1 MLAVVVALLVGV
13 WLALRVGPSPRSGPS
28 EVGPAAASNETEVA
42 ARAIS
47 GSPSALP
54 TRVRSPSPE
63 QLAARSRMRDRIV
76 DALQARERA
85 APRDRANAPSASA
98 GTSGPGDGPDVGES
112 TDDSTDSGPPPRR
125 EARGSGGLVDRT
137 GDHESMVEV
146 MTDDLLPLADECI
159 GMARETDPQL
169 LGMLV
174 LNFEIIA
181 EEEIGG
187 VIESV
192 SPGEGNEVSN
202 PELLECLRESILA
215 TTLPAPEHGGRDA
228 VSISLRLAPEG
239 DAE

>member
-1 MLAVVVALLVGV
+1 MLAVVVVLLVGG
-13 WLALRVGPSPRSGPS
+13 WLALRMGPSPRSSAS
-28 EVGPAAASNETEVA
+28 EASPAAAKGETEVV
-42 ARAIS
+42 ARSVPAS
-47 GSPSALP
+47 P
-54 TRVRSPSPE
+54 TRARSPSPE

-85 APRDRANAPSASA
+85 AQRDRADAPSAGA
-98 GTSGPGDGPDVGES
+98 GARGPGDGPGADEAMDG
-112 TDDSTDSGPPPRR
+112 STDSGPPPRR

-137 GDHESMVEV
+137 GDHEYMVEV
-146 MTDDLLPLADECI
+146 MNNDLMPLADECI

-174 LNFEIIA
+174 LDFEIIA

-192 SPGEGNEVSN
+192 SPGEGNEVAN

-228 VSISLRLAPEG
+228 VSISLPLAPEG